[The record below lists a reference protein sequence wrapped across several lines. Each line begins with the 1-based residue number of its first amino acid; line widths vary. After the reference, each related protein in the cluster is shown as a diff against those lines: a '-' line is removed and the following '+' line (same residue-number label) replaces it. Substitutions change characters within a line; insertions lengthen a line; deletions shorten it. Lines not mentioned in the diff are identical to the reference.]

1 VIWLLLWIQLRW
13 LSHVLIFSFPSCLA
27 LSDNTTACLQMVRS
41 RWCNERPMTS
51 SWDCQVKF
59 LPMVV
64 PTRSDRLQADNL
76 LSCVDT
82 KDTFLMNCPRIRD
95 DGAEL
100 SDECNHLK
108 TNNRGCIRSNY
119 KCSSQKPVNQVNN
132 TARY

>member
-1 VIWLLLWIQLRW
+1 MMKCVDLPFFQSR
-13 LSHVLIFSFPSCLA
+13 LA
-27 LSDNTTACLQMVRS
+27 LSDNTTACIQMVRS

-64 PTRSDRLQADNL
+64 PTKSDRLQADNL
-76 LSCVDT
+76 LKCVDS

-108 TNNRGCIRSNY
+108 TNNRGCTKGNY
-119 KCSSQKPVNQVNN
+119 KCSAQKPVNQVNDIPSSIFILLN
-132 TARY
+132 KIVSA